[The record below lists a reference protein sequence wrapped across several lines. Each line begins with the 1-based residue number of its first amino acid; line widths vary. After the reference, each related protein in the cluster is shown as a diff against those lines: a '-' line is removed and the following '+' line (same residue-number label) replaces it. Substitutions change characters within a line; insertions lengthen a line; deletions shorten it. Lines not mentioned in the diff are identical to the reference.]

1 MSNEYI
7 QLKKSTLSPTKHSR
21 PTLHAITTQLSNMSH
36 SLSKCFQKPLIIMSL
51 KLATYNVHGWYDDD
65 GQHNLERVV
74 DLYRE
79 HPALKYNL
87 QSCAMLTVN

>member
-1 MSNEYI
+1 
-7 QLKKSTLSPTKHSR
+7 
-21 PTLHAITTQLSNMSH
+21 
-36 SLSKCFQKPLIIMSL
+36 MSL